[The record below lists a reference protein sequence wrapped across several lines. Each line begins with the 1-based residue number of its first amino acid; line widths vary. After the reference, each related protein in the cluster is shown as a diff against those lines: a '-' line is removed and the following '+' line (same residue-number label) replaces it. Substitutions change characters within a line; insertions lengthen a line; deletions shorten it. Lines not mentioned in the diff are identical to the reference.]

1 MHGTSGMWV
10 LLKIRGG
17 RVNLLLLA
25 QERSRGL
32 LFREDFRD
40 KVVAIRAKASLGLSA
55 RQGKGEV
62 SIAISLDT

>member
-1 MHGTSGMWV
+1 MHGTSRMRV

-32 LFREDFRD
+32 LFREGFKD
-40 KVVAIRAKASLGLSA
+40 KAVAIRAKAMSGLQA
-55 RQGKGEV
+55 RQGRGDV
-62 SIAISLDT
+62 SIVISLDT